1 MSLHGW
7 WALQVNW
14 GVVLR
19 PWPFVSRPLS
29 SHDPRGPSLLGGP
42 AGRQRWFHRPF
53 LLSPSL
59 SQARPQ
65 DGPGEDRPHPG
76 HLLVLEA
83 GSGRAL

>member
-1 MSLHGW
+1 M
-7 WALQVNW
+7 
-14 GVVLR
+14 
-19 PWPFVSRPLS
+19 
-29 SHDPRGPSLLGGP
+29 LGGP

-83 GSGRAL
+83 GSGWAL